1 MDITSA
7 KYAKD
12 YQGNNY
18 SIIVVSNGVTLF
30 VPLDSAN
37 ADYLAVQEW
46 VAEGNTI
53 AAAD

>member
-7 KYAKD
+7 TYGKD
-12 YQGNNY
+12 SQGENI
-18 SIIVVSNGVTLF
+18 SVIVVSNGVTLF

-37 ADYLAVQEW
+37 ADYQAVQEW

-53 AAAD
+53 EE